1 MVTCMGQQ
9 KGPFKAGENIMGKI
23 LQEPT
28 YTNVSYLFKIGI
40 STIPHH
46 KVKINNVSM
55 EIGKTGMLEV
65 RDTNITSIVFEQ
77 DEDLNTFV
85 DYMAEV

>member
-1 MVTCMGQQ
+1 MITYIGQAQ
-9 KGPFKAGENIMGKI
+9 GPFKAGTEVINII
-23 LQEPT
+23 LHND
-28 YTNVSYLFKIGI
+28 TNVAISNLFKIGI
-40 STIPHH
+40 ITVPHH

-65 RDTNITSIVFEQ
+65 RDTPIASIIFEQ

-85 DYMAEV
+85 DFMAEV